1 LSKIGYT
8 YIVSNKFRNVIY
20 IGVTSNLIGRI
31 YEHKN
36 GLGSVFTKKYQC
48 TNLVFYEWY
57 SDIKHAIEREKQL
70 KNWKRDWKFN
80 LIREENPLMID
91 LYDTL

>member
-1 LSKIGYT
+1 
-8 YIVSNKFRNVIY
+8 
-20 IGVTSNLIGRI
+20 
-31 YEHKN
+31 
-36 GLGSVFTKKYQC
+36 VF
-48 TNLVFYEWY
+48 FEWY

>member
-1 LSKIGYT
+1 
-8 YIVSNKFRNVIY
+8 
-20 IGVTSNLIGRI
+20 
-31 YEHKN
+31 
-36 GLGSVFTKKYQC
+36 
-48 TNLVFYEWY
+48 VFYEWY
-57 SDIKHAIEREKQL
+57 SDIKHGIEREKQL